1 MRGVI
6 PSANMLVQTSVLW
19 QSFRRQ
25 CCSYP
30 YWTDFAYRSS
40 LLWRPRSLAWLGFH
54 LLIVLN
60 IVLVLLAHTWDSY
73 PSVSQVTLSG
83 SLTQYTL
90 QGRWRC
96 QHRLLLT
103 LWLLLSTWFFG
114 GADRVRTYTA
124 VLSSGLQPGALP
136 LRRLL
141 HNNLGG
147 AKPSAHLR
155 ILASRS

>member
-1 MRGVI
+1 
-6 PSANMLVQTSVLW
+6 MLLLPLLDRLCL
-19 QSFRRQ
+19 SFVNRICLNYQ
-25 CCSYP
+25 CTLDWSP
-30 YWTDFAYRSS
+30 GS
-40 LLWRPRSLAWLGFH
+40 LSRVGFH
-54 LLIVLN
+54 LLIVLS
-60 IVLVLLAHTWDSY
+60 IVLVLLAQTWDSY

-90 QGRWRC
+90 QRQTVVPR
-96 QHRLLLT
+96 
-103 LWLLLSTWFFG
+103 LSTVYFVALAFHLILG